1 MNILLVTNQLA
12 VGGAESFLVRLAGE
26 LSRRGHLVGVA
37 ALDGELVVA
46 LAPSVRY
53 YRAPARPDR
62 AIGFLRL
69 AEWLHG
75 VIRAHAPHVI
85 HANSSTSAAASWLAR
100 GMFRVPIVASAHGAW
115 YGARRH
121 VAARLY
127 GAFSDVVVGCSQN
140 LTDDLVACGLPRH
153 KARVV
158 LNGVPRPDVPG
169 ESRSAARRELGIAAN
184 APVILTVARLD
195 PMKGQDVLMRAFAE
209 VRRAQPQARLL
220 VAGEGDF
227 RSKLEAVRSDLGL
240 EAAISLLGFRAD
252 VNRLLTA
259 SDIFCLP
266 SFHEGL
272 PLAVCE
278 AMAAGCPVVVT
289 SVGGVPEVV
298 RDDVTGWLVAPR
310 DAAALAGRL
319 LSALTN
325 PVARARVGEA
335 ARLHAE
341 RFLSLEHMAT
351 EFETLYSHSAVHFAE
366 ALA

>member
-37 ALDGELVVA
+37 ALDGELVA
-46 LAPSVRY
+46 SLAPTIRY

-85 HANSSTSAAASWLAR
+85 HANSSTSAAAAWLAR

-127 GAFSDVVVGCSQN
+127 SAFSDVVVGCSQT
-140 LTDDLVACGLPRH
+140 LTDDLVSCGLARH

-158 LNGVPRPDVPG
+158 LNGVPRPDRRM
-169 ESRSAARRELGIAAN
+169 ESRAAVRRELGIPDD
-184 APVILTVARLD
+184 APVILTVGRLD
-195 PMKGQDVLMRAFAE
+195 PMKGQDVLLRAFAA
-209 VRRAQPQARLL
+209 VRRARAEARLL
-220 VAGEGDF
+220 VAGEGAF
-227 RSKLEAVRSDLGL
+227 RPTLEQVRSELGL
-240 EAAISLLGFRAD
+240 AGAVTMLGFRSD
-252 VNRLLTA
+252 VNRLLAA

-272 PLAVCE
+272 PMAVCE
-278 AMAAGCPVVVT
+278 AMAAARPVVAT
-289 SVGGVPEVV
+289 RVGGVPEVV
-298 RDDVTGWLVAPR
+298 QHDVTGWLVAPR
-310 DAAALAGRL
+310 DADALADRL
-319 LSALTN
+319 LSVLAN
-325 PVARARVGEA
+325 PVARSRVGEA
-335 ARLHAE
+335 GRAHAE
-341 RFLSLEHMAT
+341 RFLSLEHMAL
-351 EFETLYSHSAVHFAE
+351 EFETLYSHSAVRFAE
-366 ALA
+366 VLA